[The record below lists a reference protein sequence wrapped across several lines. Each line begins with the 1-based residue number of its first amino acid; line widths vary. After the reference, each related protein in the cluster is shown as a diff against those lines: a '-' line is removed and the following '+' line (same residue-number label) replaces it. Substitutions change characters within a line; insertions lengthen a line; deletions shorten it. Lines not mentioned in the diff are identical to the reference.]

1 MEFFKIL
8 FQYNTS
14 EQLLHKQDITQ
25 LSCYIWFLIN
35 VLLVYKNQSITY
47 KGKNTSQIEFL
58 SYRKCTLNIWDT
70 FCIGFHIFK
79 KMSICFFCASLMK
92 GNNSW
97 ILTSLNLYMKQQLHI
112 HTFRF
117 LIASLTISV
126 PFALSTSHSPR
137 NYIKKNKHIT
147 YYIHFAW
154 LYN

>member
-1 MEFFKIL
+1 M
-8 FQYNTS
+8 
-14 EQLLHKQDITQ
+14 
-25 LSCYIWFLIN
+25 
-35 VLLVYKNQSITY
+35 
-47 KGKNTSQIEFL
+47 

-79 KMSICFFCASLMK
+79 KMSICFFCASVMK

-137 NYIKKNKHIT
+137 NYIKKINILHTI
-147 YYIHFAW
+147 YILHDCTTKLHSIHANLLK
-154 LYN
+154 LYTLLKFLTLKYLTCIYLLYFFYFLIELS